1 MSSPPSAFREHALLL
16 PCEDERLLAILAE
29 PEADSTTDLGV
40 VIVVGGAQYRAG
52 SHRQF
57 VHLARA
63 LAAAGTPTL
72 RFDVRGMGDST
83 GAQRSFEHL
92 AADIGSAIDALTA
105 ARPGLRRVV
114 LWGLCDGASASLL
127 YLHERPDPR
136 VHGLCLVNPWVR
148 SEASLARTH
157 VKHYYRQR
165 LMQREF
171 WGKLLSGR
179 VAGQAL
185 RGLWQS
191 LRAARAQHGPVG
203 SNAAVDRGAVAYQ
216 IRMAQAWQGFS
227 GPVLLILSGQDYT
240 ALEFTTYV
248 GAHPAWRGALVR
260 ANMMRQNMALA
271 DHTFSEAVHQRAL
284 EARCLHWLGAMLGA
298 ATATQSKTAHT

>member
-1 MSSPPSAFREHALLL
+1 MSSPPSADRKQALRDHALLL
-16 PCEDERLLAILAE
+16 SYEDERLLAILAE

-40 VIVVGGAQYRAG
+40 VIVVGGPQYRAG

-63 LAAAGTPTL
+63 LAAAGMPTL

-92 AADIGSAIDALTA
+92 AADTGSAIDALTA

-148 SEASLARTH
+148 SEASLARMH
-157 VKHYYRQR
+157 VKHYYRKR

-179 VAGQAL
+179 VAGAAL
-185 RGLWQS
+185 RSLWS
-191 LRAARAQHGPVG
+191 NLKATRVHPRDAN
-203 SNAAVDRGAVAYQ
+203 NAAADDYQ
-216 IRMAQAWQGFS
+216 TRMAQAWQRFP
-227 GPVLLILSGQDYT
+227 GPLLLMLSGQDYT
-240 ALEFTTYV
+240 AREFTEFARTS
-248 GAHPAWRGALVR
+248 PAWRGTLSIGNLQR
-260 ANMMRQNMALA
+260 RTMDQA
-271 DHTFSEAVHQRAL
+271 DHTFTAPTDAQQLAQETHA
-284 EARCLHWLGAMLGA
+284 WLAEFA
-298 ATATQSKTAHT
+298 PT

>member
-1 MSSPPSAFREHALLL
+1 MSNPPSADRKQALREHALLL
-16 PCEDERLLAILAE
+16 SCEDERLLAILTE
-29 PEADSTTDLGV
+29 PEAGSTTDLGV
-40 VIVVGGAQYRAG
+40 VIVVGGPQYRAG

-63 LAAAGTPTL
+63 LAAAGTPAL

-83 GAQRSFEHL
+83 GPQRSFEHL
-92 AADIGSAIDALTA
+92 AADTGAAIDALIT

-165 LMQREF
+165 LLQREF

-185 RGLWQS
+185 RGLWQN
-191 LRAARAQHGPVG
+191 LRVTPRG
-203 SNAAVDRGAVAYQ
+203 AAVQNTAVAFQ
-216 IRMAQAWQGFS
+216 SRMAAAWTAFR
-227 GPVLLILSGQDYT
+227 GPILLVLSGIDYT
-240 ALEFTTYV
+240 AREFDEYTTAV
-248 GAHPAWRGALVR
+248 ADWGGLTNHARVSRHEE
-260 ANMMRQNMALA
+260 NDA
-271 DHTFSEAVHQRAL
+271 DHTFSDLQHRRRL
-284 EARCLHWLGAMLGA
+284 EMAML
-298 ATATQSKTAHT
+298 QWLNDVYH